1 MRYFIFCFFRNFGR
15 CFWGFAVAAVVGGTL
30 LAACTYAEDDGDGET
45 LRVTFLDVGQGL
57 AVLLELDGRY
67 ALYDTG
73 PDSVGVIDSL
83 VARGVDTLE
92 WVLVSHNHRDHAG
105 GFMEIGGA
113 GKSSKGGT
121 ALKQGC
127 GTAARSESE
136 TALKQGSGTAARS
149 ESGTAPRVHVRQLFV
164 GPDTSGGFIRDSV
177 LRAARRLGIPVD
189 TLVRGM
195 MLKLGGGSGGKQS
208 FGGAPR
214 FEVLWPPERLKLG
227 GNAASVALLV
237 SFGEASV
244 LLPGDL
250 DSTGERQLLELSPSL
265 SANLLQVGH
274 HGSTGS
280 NSLGFISKVAPE
292 YAVVS
297 VGAGNSYGHPAN
309 SVVRKYE
316 YVLGD
321 LTRFYR
327 TDQDG
332 SVEFECVEN
341 IGVIS
346 GAQ

>member
-15 CFWGFAVAAVVGGTL
+15 CFWGFAVAAVIGGAL

-57 AVLLELDGRY
+57 AVLLEAGGRF

-127 GTAARSESE
+127 GTA
-136 TALKQGSGTAARS
+136 LKQG
-149 ESGTAPRVHVRQLFV
+149 SGTAPRVHVRQLFV

-177 LRAARRLGIPVD
+177 LRAARRFGIPVD

-195 MLKLGGGSGGKQS
+195 MLKLGGGSGGEQS
-208 FGGAPR
+208 SGGVPR

-265 SANLLQVGH
+265 SADLLQVGH